1 MAKGKFTDNQKSMI
15 EDFINKS
22 EKELEIKK
30 ISFRYDLARSKPF
43 YHKEEILNDY
53 GFKDDFFLEDLIV
66 YKVQKKD
73 KEIGK
78 VYFYKFICKKLVGRD
93 IITINIMFDND
104 PNIPHERDPF
114 FHHFEYNRGL
124 GVRIYEDNIPS
135 VEQIDYSG
143 FKYKG
148 AESMKK
154 DFKERDEEN
163 YKSRLGRG
171 YEDLKEFFDDKREK
185 LIKKL
190 G

>member
-1 MAKGKFTDNQKSMI
+1 
-15 EDFINKS
+15 
-22 EKELEIKK
+22 
-30 ISFRYDLARSKPF
+30 
-43 YHKEEILNDY
+43 
-53 GFKDDFFLEDLIV
+53 
-66 YKVQKKD
+66 
-73 KEIGK
+73 
-78 VYFYKFICKKLVGRD
+78 
-93 IITINIMFDND
+93 MFDND

-124 GVRIYEDNIPS
+124 GIRIYEDNIPS